1 MRLRNLYAYTLREQ
15 RWQIVGFGLALG
27 LMAALVVFLWPSY
40 KDDFALIELPPA
52 VRAFIGNDLS
62 IATAA
67 GFINAQFF
75 TWTPLLLIVYAIT
88 QGTGAIA
95 GEETNG
101 TMDLL
106 LAQPIT
112 RTEIV
117 LAKTAVAVTGSAI
130 IAMMAFAGFALSI
143 PWVAIDLTHAGTF
156 RACANVLPLA
166 LFFFALSLWFGAIA
180 PSRTHAVGASIAV
193 GVVTYFINSLAAGV
207 NEIDG
212 LRYASPFYY
221 FGRGLPLVRG
231 INWAHVAVLMSLAVA
246 FTALSLRAFN
256 RRDVVV
262 GAATDMRW
270 RDVMRRAIGAAP
282 ASSETA

>member
-1 MRLRNLYAYTLREQ
+1 MRLRSLYLHTLREQ
-15 RWQIVGFGLALG
+15 RWQILGFGLALG

-62 IATAA
+62 ITTAA

-75 TWTPLLLIVYAIT
+75 TWTPMLLIVYAIT

-95 GEETNG
+95 GEETSG

-106 LAQPIT
+106 LAQPIS

-117 LAKTAVAVTGSAI
+117 LVKTAVAVTGSAA
-130 IAMMAFAGFALSI
+130 IAMMAFGGFALSI
-143 PWVAIDLTHAGTF
+143 PWVEIDVTHAGTF
-156 RACANVLPLA
+156 RACANALPLT
-166 LFFFALSLWFGAIA
+166 LFFFGLSLWFGAVA
-180 PSRTHAVGASIAV
+180 PSRTHAVGGSIAIAV
-193 GVVTYFINSLAAGV
+193 ITYFINSLAAGV
-207 NEIDG
+207 DEIDW

-221 FGRGLPLVRG
+221 FGRGLPLVQG
-231 INWAHVAVLMSLAVA
+231 VNWTHVAVLMSLAAA

-256 RRDVVV
+256 GRDIVV
-262 GAATDMRW
+262 GAATDLRW
-270 RDVMRRAIGAAP
+270 RDVVQRAVGARWVP
-282 ASSETA
+282 GKTT